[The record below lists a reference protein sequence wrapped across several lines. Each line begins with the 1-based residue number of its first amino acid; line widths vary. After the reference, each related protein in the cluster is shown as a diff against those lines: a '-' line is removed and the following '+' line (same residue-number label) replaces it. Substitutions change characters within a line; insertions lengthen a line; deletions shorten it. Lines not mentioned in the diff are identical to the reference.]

1 MKKKLYLICLLC
13 MALSNCYAQKYDEG
27 AVAFLK
33 NVYTDILTSNSVDL
47 NQYMTEA
54 CCDKINRLNKER
66 HRYVIYDNYD
76 RTPTDLATLRVIPRG
91 KDWYSIY
98 FISDLNTER
107 ERQHDIRYQVK
118 KEKTSY
124 MVTDIDEDNG
134 IDTTLTADNVMSVV
148 EHFPLFPGGD
158 EEMDKF
164 LIENVYYPTY
174 AQTHKLSGR
183 VVVTMVVRKDG
194 KVCNPKVIRSVC
206 PCLDNAAL
214 YAIKHMHRW
223 QPGRDRGRLVNVKYT
238 IPISFKYRE
247 PKANNL

>member
-13 MALSNCYAQKYDEG
+13 MAVCGSYAQKYDEG

-66 HRYVIYDNYD
+66 HCFVFYDNYD
-76 RTPTDLATLRVIPRG
+76 RTPTDLVTLKVIPRG
-91 KDWYSIY
+91 KDWYSVY

-134 IDTTLTADNVMSVV
+134 IDTTLTADNVVLV
-148 EHFPLFPGGD
+148 PEQLPEFPGGNQ
-158 EEMDKF
+158 ELANCMSKS
-164 LIENVYYPTY
+164 VYYPAY
-174 AQTHKLSGR
+174 AKANGLAGR
-183 VVVTMVVRKDG
+183 VIVTFVVRKDG
-194 KVCNPKVIRSVC
+194 KVCNEKVYRGVC

-214 YAIKHMHRW
+214 FAIRHMPNFK
-223 QPGRDRGRLVNVKYT
+223 PGIDKGKPVNVKYT
-238 IPISFKYRE
+238 IPISFK
-247 PKANNL
+247 

>member
-1 MKKKLYLICLLC
+1 MNKKLFLICLLC
-13 MALSNCYAQKYDEG
+13 MAVCGSYAQKFDEG
-27 AVAFLK
+27 AVSFLK

-66 HRYVIYDNYD
+66 HCFVIYDNYD
-76 RTPTDLATLRVIPRG
+76 RTPTDLVTMKVIPRG
-91 KDWYSIY
+91 KDWYSVY

-148 EHFPLFPGGD
+148 EHFPSFPGGD
-158 EEMDKF
+158 EGMNKF
-164 LIENVYYPTY
+164 LTENVYYPTY
-174 AQTHKLSGR
+174 AKTHKLSGR
-183 VVVTMVVRKDG
+183 VVVTIVVRKDG
-194 KVCNPKVIRSVC
+194 KVCNPKVIQSVC

-214 YAIKHMHRW
+214 YAIKHMPRW
-223 QPGRDRGRLVNVKYT
+223 QPGRNRGRLVNVKYT
-238 IPISFKYRE
+238 IPILFK
-247 PKANNL
+247 

>member
-1 MKKKLYLICLLC
+1 MNKKLFLICLLC
-13 MALSNCYAQKYDEG
+13 IVVCSGRAQKYDEG

-66 HRYVIYDNYD
+66 HCYVIYDNWD
-76 RTPTDLATLRVIPRG
+76 RTPSDLATLKVVPRG
-91 KDWYSIY
+91 KDWYSVY

-134 IDTTLTADNVMSVV
+134 IDTTLIADNVMSVV

-158 EEMDKF
+158 EEMNKF
-164 LIENVYYPTY
+164 LTENVYYPTY
-174 AQTHKLSGR
+174 AQTHKLSGL
-183 VVVTMVVRKDG
+183 VVVTVVVRKDG
-194 KVCNPKVIRSVC
+194 KVCNPKVIRSVS
-206 PCLDNAAL
+206 PCLDNAVL
-214 YAIKHMHRW
+214 YAIKHMPRW
-223 QPGRDRGRLVNVKYT
+223 QPGKHRGRLVNVKYT

>member
-1 MKKKLYLICLLC
+1 
-13 MALSNCYAQKYDEG
+13 MAVCGSYAQKYDEG

-66 HRYVIYDNYD
+66 HCFVIYDNYD
-76 RTPTDLATLRVIPRG
+76 RTPTDFATLKVIPRG
-91 KDWYSIY
+91 KDWYSVY

-158 EEMDKF
+158 EEMNK
-164 LIENVYYPTY
+164 LIHQVMYV
-174 AQTHKLSGR
+174 H
-183 VVVTMVVRKDG
+183 
-194 KVCNPKVIRSVC
+194 
-206 PCLDNAAL
+206 
-214 YAIKHMHRW
+214 
-223 QPGRDRGRLVNVKYT
+223 
-238 IPISFKYRE
+238 
-247 PKANNL
+247 